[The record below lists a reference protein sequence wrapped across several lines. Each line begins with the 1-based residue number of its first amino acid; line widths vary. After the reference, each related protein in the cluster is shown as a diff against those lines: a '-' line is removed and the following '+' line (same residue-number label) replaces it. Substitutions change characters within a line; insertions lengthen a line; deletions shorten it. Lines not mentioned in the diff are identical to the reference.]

1 MVFSTLL
8 DNVHLIAE
16 FIGCDTPYVV
26 GAKTFEHDMMMSSIS
41 VQWGLIGVAIGEVN
55 CELGWFSEATA
66 LLSCDSNAR

>member
-41 VQWGLIGVAIGEVN
+41 VQWGLIGVAIGDVN
-55 CELGWFSEATA
+55 WDGFWKQ
-66 LLSCDSNAR
+66 LLN